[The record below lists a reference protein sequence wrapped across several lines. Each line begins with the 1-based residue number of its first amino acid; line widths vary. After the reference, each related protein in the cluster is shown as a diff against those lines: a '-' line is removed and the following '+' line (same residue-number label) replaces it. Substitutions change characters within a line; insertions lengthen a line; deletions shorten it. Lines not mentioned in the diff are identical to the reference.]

1 MILPRYLYRQA
12 LTTSAMTLVVLM
24 GVVSALFLAELL
36 SQAAQG
42 QLPGFG
48 VLALLVLKLPEAIL
62 MVAPLAL
69 LVGVLFALGQAHESG
84 EITIAR
90 ASGVSY
96 WVCFRPLM
104 GLALAW
110 SVGVLVMAGWVLPWT
125 VQQTGEVMADV
136 AQQALVAS
144 LQPGQFDR
152 FDQGRVTLYVAGID
166 SQDGQL
172 RDVFLQHS
180 GHETEEM
187 VSAPTGRLWQ
197 DPADQS
203 RYLSLSQ
210 GHQIRRDSD
219 GGLMQLSFA
228 QNDVRLPPPAG
239 DGVGLPEMAL
249 SLPALTPPA
258 DSAERREWHWRL
270 ASPIGTLL
278 LGILAIPLAWRT
290 PRGGP
295 YGSVVVAVVVY
306 LVYSNWVHVGLVW
319 MEGADALTGPGLW
332 PIHGALA
339 ILVAGFWTWRWRQ
352 W

>member
-12 LTTSAMTLVVLM
+12 LITSAMTLVVLL

-36 SQAAQG
+36 AQAAQG

-48 VLALLVLKLPEAIL
+48 VLALLILKLPEAIL

-84 EITIAR
+84 EVTIAR

-96 WVCFRPLM
+96 WACFKSLM
-104 GLALAW
+104 GLAFGW
-110 SVGVLVMAGWVLPWT
+110 SVAVLVVAGWVLPWT
-125 VQQTGEVMADV
+125 VQQSAEVIAD
-136 AQQALVAS
+136 ASQQALVGS
-144 LQPGQFDR
+144 LQPGQFER
-152 FDQGRVTLYVAGID
+152 FDQGRVTLYVSNVEVQG
-166 SQDGQL
+166 GQL
-172 RDVFLQHS
+172 SDVFLQHS
-180 GHETEEM
+180 SGEVEEV
-187 VSAPTGRLWQ
+187 VSAPSGRLWQ

-210 GHQIRRDSD
+210 GHQIRRDAD
-219 GGLMQLSFA
+219 GGWMQLSFA

-249 SLPALTPPA
+249 SLPALTPPS
-258 DSAERREWHWRL
+258 DTAERREWHWRL

-278 LGILAIPLAWRT
+278 LGILAIPLAWRS
-290 PRGGP
+290 PRGGR
-295 YGSVVVAVVVY
+295 YGSVVVAVLVY
-306 LVYSNWVHVGLVW
+306 LIYSNWVHVGLVW

-332 PIHGALA
+332 PIHAALA
-339 ILVAGFWTWRWRQ
+339 GLVVGLWTWRWRQ

>member
-12 LTTSAMTLVVLM
+12 LTTSAMTLVVLL

-42 QLPGFG
+42 QLPRFG

-84 EITIAR
+84 EVTIAR
-90 ASGVSY
+90 ASGLSY
-96 WVCFRPLM
+96 WACFRPLM

-110 SVGVLVMAGWVLPWT
+110 SVGVLLVAGWVLPWT
-125 VQQTGEVMADV
+125 VQQTGEVMADA

-180 GHETEEM
+180 GDETEEM

-197 DPADQS
+197 DPVDQS

-210 GHQIRRDSD
+210 GHQIRRDVD
-219 GGLMQLSFA
+219 GGLMQLSFS

-270 ASPIGTLL
+270 APPIGTLL

-290 PRGGP
+290 PRGGR
-295 YGSVVVAVVVY
+295 YGSVVVAVLVY

-339 ILVAGFWTWRWRQ
+339 VLVAGLWTWRWRQ